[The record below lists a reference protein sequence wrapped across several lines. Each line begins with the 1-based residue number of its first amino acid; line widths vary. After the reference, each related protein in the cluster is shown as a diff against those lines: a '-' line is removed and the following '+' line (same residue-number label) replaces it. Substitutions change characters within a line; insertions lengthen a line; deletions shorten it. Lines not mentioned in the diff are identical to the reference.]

1 MKKLA
6 LFLVCA
12 SLAVGGAYAQKKLVG
27 EVKKSVESMSANTK
41 SLSDALNNI
50 KPALTNAETAKDPEA
65 WYVAG
70 KAGFGLYD
78 KYVAEKTLGKQ
89 VDLVAMGESLVTGYN
104 YMMKA
109 MPLDSIL
116 ETEKDGSPKIDKK
129 TGAKKYKTKYSKDI
143 VNIVGGH
150 HSDFM
155 SAGNDLYDAKKY
167 KKAGEAWG
175 IYCELPRNPVYKK
188 AITLEVPDS
197 VIGQIRFFQ
206 AIAKWQDEDLQ
217 GAMFAFKEARKNGW
231 KKKDVY
237 DYEMSCAAQAQDE
250 ARVVEVAKEA
260 IPLFGQNDSQYVR
273 IVINDM
279 INKQDFNGASAY
291 LDDMLKQEPNNSEY
305 NGLKG
310 VLLEQEKKSDEALAY
325 FKKAVDCDPNNAK
338 ANFDYGRQFFNKAIR
353 TMDQNPD
360 LTGQKLLKVLAPI
373 YQEGLPYLE
382 KALQLDPDNTDCKNA
397 LKRIYYQLVDDQKLN
412 ALE

>member
-1 MKKLA
+1 
-6 LFLVCA
+6 
-12 SLAVGGAYAQKKLVG
+12 
-27 EVKKSVESMSANTK
+27 
-41 SLSDALNNI
+41 
-50 KPALTNAETAKDPEA
+50 
-65 WYVAG
+65 
-70 KAGFGLYD
+70 
-78 KYVAEKTLGKQ
+78 
-89 VDLVAMGESLVTGYN
+89 
-104 YMMKA
+104 
-109 MPLDSIL
+109 
-116 ETEKDGSPKIDKK
+116 
-129 TGAKKYKTKYSKDI
+129 
-143 VNIVGGH
+143 
-150 HSDFM
+150 
-155 SAGNDLYDAKKY
+155 
-167 KKAGEAWG
+167 
-175 IYCELPRNPVYKK
+175 
-188 AITLEVPDS
+188 
-197 VIGQIRFFQ
+197 
-206 AIAKWQDEDLQ
+206 
-217 GAMFAFKEARKNGW
+217 MFAFKEARKNGW

-397 LKRIYYQLVDDQKLN
+397 LKRIYYQLGDDQKLN